1 MAAMRH
7 PGTYSAAIVMG
18 GYYRPWFG
26 PFYRPFEPDSPLGQ
40 SYNLLS
46 LAHRNPPPIAMWIE
60 TSHADRDSYPTSA
73 AFLRDV
79 RSPTAVTAT
88 VLTNAG
94 HRMSVWENM
103 LPGALTWLGSNVPGF
118 QPRN

>member
-1 MAAMRH
+1 
-7 PGTYSAAIVMG
+7 
-18 GYYRPWFG
+18 
-26 PFYRPFEPDSPLGQ
+26 
-40 SYNLLS
+40 
-46 LAHRNPPPIAMWIE
+46 
-60 TSHADRDSYPTSA
+60 
-73 AFLRDV
+73 LRDV